1 MKGNST
7 QFSLGVVT
15 GLLLAGILALSR
27 RQPADSEIERYRS
40 VRDFVRTHYVRE
52 VDSTKLLD
60 EALRG
65 MVQSLDPYSRYYD
78 RHQIAALERETTGR
92 YRGIG
97 VVFRSPASEGQ
108 VLFCL
113 PDSPAARAGVRVGDR
128 IESVNGRPLA
138 ELADGELHATLTT
151 QEVRELRMVVRGLDG
166 EFRELEMK
174 RAALTDPTVR
184 HARMLDGERGIGYV
198 AITSFSLQTPQEF
211 VTAVERL
218 ERQGLR
224 ALVIDVR
231 SNLGGVLGSAVEI
244 AGRFVSEGVLVSTEG
259 RGDPVVYEAKR
270 SEARWAGMPLVVLVD
285 KDSASASEVFAAALQ
300 DHRAAVI
307 VGSPTY
313 GKGMVQ
319 KVHAFGGDEGEVKLT
334 TAYYYTPAHRNL
346 ERTVE
351 DAWEYGLLPDVSVD
365 LTGEERRSVHQHLA
379 SYSPPAG
386 ALEELR
392 AWEERSGLVLI
403 EAHPPDAQLDAAL
416 DLFRGERPG
425 PFAVGSNG

>member
-1 MKGNST
+1 MKGAST
-7 QFSLGVVT
+7 QFWPGVAT
-15 GLLLAGILALSR
+15 GLLLAGIFALSR
-27 RQPADSEIERYRS
+27 RQAADPEIERFRE
-40 VRDFVRTHYVRE
+40 VRDFVRANYVRE
-52 VDSTKLLD
+52 VDSSKLLD
-60 EALRG
+60 DALRG
-65 MVQSLDPYSRYYD
+65 MVQALDAYSRYYD

-113 PDSPAARAGVRVGDR
+113 PDSPAARAGVRVGDQ
-128 IESVNGRPLA
+128 IESVNGRSLA
-138 ELADGELHATLTT
+138 KLSDGELHATLTD
-151 QEVRELRMVVRGLDG
+151 QEVRELRLVVRGLDG
-166 EFRELEMK
+166 QFRELSMK

-184 HARMLDGERGIGYV
+184 HARLLDEERAIGYV
-198 AITSFSLQTPQEF
+198 AITSFSQQTPEEF
-211 VTAVERL
+211 VTAVEHL
-218 ERQGLR
+218 ERRGLR

-231 SNLGGVLGSAVEI
+231 NNLGGVLGSAVEI

-259 RGDPVVYEAKR
+259 RGDPVVYQAKPN
-270 SEARWAGMPLVVLVD
+270 EARWSGMPLVVLVD

-319 KVHAFGGDEGEVKLT
+319 KVSAFGQDEAQVKLT

-365 LTGEERRSVHQHLA
+365 LTGEERRSLHVHLA
-379 SYSPPAG
+379 NYSPPAG

-392 AWEERSGLVLI
+392 DWEERSGLVLV
-403 EAHPPDAQLDAAL
+403 EPHPPDAQLDAAL
-416 DLFRGERPG
+416 DLFRGARPG
-425 PFAVGSNG
+425 PFAVGSRG